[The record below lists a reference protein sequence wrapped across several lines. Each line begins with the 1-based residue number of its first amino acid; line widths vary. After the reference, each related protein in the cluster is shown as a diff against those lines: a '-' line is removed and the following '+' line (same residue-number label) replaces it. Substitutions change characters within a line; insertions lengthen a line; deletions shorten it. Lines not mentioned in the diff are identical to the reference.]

1 MKKLLTMVLI
11 VASLVGLI
19 GFQPVSAKKKVTY
32 SLDKITYIV
41 TKDQKVQ
48 AKLVSS
54 NGKVV
59 NPKKVKWYIDDPDVL
74 YGAEI
79 LWSNHVNDLKVSKKG
94 VITQELETLQLVDL
108 ETRKIVH
115 VQSDHYC
122 ETTGLS
128 LLIAKYKGKIYTAY
142 IAPANYG
149 YTILDNDLAFFYPSW
164 WKQGEVTVSD
174 TSIDY
179 FGPSA
184 DGTCD
189 NFHAHVE
196 VIPITSA
203 EKKFLYDDKE
213 FRTLAK
219 NKIDIKLDE
228 LELERKSIAVAS
240 QDAEVAQYKIYTYGA
255 TDKAYFDSIIDKV
268 HSGEMDRTEIE
279 WNVEV
284 ECTGIT
290 QGYDKNDGKLLFCY
304 MERDNRQTAYTLSDA
319 IYAYGFYTSTCVKV
333 N

>member
-1 MKKLLTMVLI
+1 MVLI
-11 VASLVGLI
+11 VASLIGLI

-32 SLDKITYIV
+32 SLDKVTYIV
-41 TKDQKVQ
+41 TKNKKVQ
-48 AKLVSS
+48 ANLVSS

-79 LWSNHVNDLKVSKKG
+79 LRENEDEIFKVSKKG
-94 VITQELETLQLVDL
+94 VITQKKEMLRLVDY
-108 ETRKIVH
+108 ETGKLMF
-115 VQSDHYC
+115 VQSDSYTEADSLH
-122 ETTGLS
+122 
-128 LLIAKYKGKIYTAY
+128 LLIAKYKGKTYTAY

-179 FGPSA
+179 FGPSS

-189 NFHAHVE
+189 NFHAHIE

-203 EKKFLYDDKE
+203 EKKSLYSDEE
-213 FRTLAK
+213 FGMLAK
-219 NKIDIKLDE
+219 GKIDIKLDE
-228 LELERKSIAVAS
+228 LELHRKSMGIAS
-240 QDAEVAQYKIYTYGA
+240 QDSEIAQYKIYTFGA
-255 TDKAYFDSIIDKV
+255 TDKAYFDSVVGKIDRN
-268 HSGEMDRTEIE
+268 DIQ
-279 WNVEV
+279 WNVKV

-304 MERDNRQTAYTLSDA
+304 MERDNRQTSYTTSDL
-319 IYAYGFYTSTCVKV
+319 INAYGFYTSTCVKV